1 MDIPTDDPRLR
12 GSLKEAARRG
22 MEVSFSEIALK
33 NAHPNTVRLR
43 LTGESGK
50 TMEIVA
56 ASVGGGNIEIRAID
70 GLSLN
75 VTARRH
81 TLIIRHRDTPGM
93 VARVSSLLAGAPVNI
108 ATMQLARSAV
118 GGSAIMSMELDELPQ
133 DAIIQ
138 ALRVMRGIDSVTM
151 LKKLS

>member
-1 MDIPTDDPRLR
+1 
-12 GSLKEAARRG
+12 
-22 MEVSFSEIALK
+22 
-33 NAHPNTVRLR
+33 
-43 LTGESGK
+43 
-50 TMEIVA
+50 
-56 ASVGGGNIEIRAID
+56 
-70 GLSLN
+70 
-75 VTARRH
+75 
-81 TLIIRHRDTPGM
+81 M